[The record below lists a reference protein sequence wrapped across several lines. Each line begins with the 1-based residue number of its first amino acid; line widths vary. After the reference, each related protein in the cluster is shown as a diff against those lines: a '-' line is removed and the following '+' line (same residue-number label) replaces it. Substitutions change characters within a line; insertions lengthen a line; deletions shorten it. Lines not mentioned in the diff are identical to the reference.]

1 MAAEES
7 AKSLNKAMKGLGKN
21 FILFFFKWP
30 LFSVLNKSNE
40 LTIKITNNNNKN
52 NNKEPMRKE

>member
-21 FILFFFKWP
+21 FILFFSSGHY
-30 LFSVLNKSNE
+30 LVY
-40 LTIKITNNNNKN
+40 
-52 NNKEPMRKE
+52 